1 MIFPRY
7 IVVFVLSILFS
18 LPVFAQEMP
27 EGFAY
32 DKRGKLVFQVGPQE
46 DFAIRAA
53 ADTGGYMA
61 VALAAGMIEDLYY
74 LTLYNAQPEKAD
86 YVFEKQKDLPITLTV
101 DGEKMSL
108 GDNRQ
113 VYKKKVNKTKIE
125 IMLIGI
131 SMADFEK
138 IIGAGKVYLEFGK
151 IDHLLTAENLQAFRY
166 LSAKMETDED
176 LRGDAPAAP
185 SGTIHV
191 KGYYRKDGTYVKA
204 HTRRRP
210 SN

>member
-1 MIFPRY
+1 MRFLQY
-7 IVVFVLSILFS
+7 FAVLALSIAFS
-18 LPVFAQEMP
+18 SNLVAQEMP

-32 DKRGKLVFQVGPQE
+32 DKRGKLVFQVGPRE
-46 DFAIRAA
+46 DFAIKAA
-53 ADTGGYMA
+53 AESGGYMA
-61 VALAAGMIEDLYY
+61 VSLAAGMIEDLYY
-74 LTLYNAQPEKAD
+74 LTLYNARPEKAD

-108 GDNRQ
+108 GNNRG

-131 SMADFEK
+131 SLADFEK

-151 IDHLLTAENLQAFRY
+151 IDHLLSAENLQAFRY

-176 LRGDAPAAP
+176 LRAEAPAGP

-191 KGYYRKDGTYVKA
+191 KGYYRKDGTYVRP
-204 HTRRRP
+204 HTRKRP
-210 SN
+210 

>member
-1 MIFPRY
+1 MKFLQY
-7 IVVFVLSILFS
+7 FAMLALSIAFS
-18 LPVFAQEMP
+18 SSLFAQEMP

-46 DFAIRAA
+46 DFAVRAA
-53 ADTGGYMA
+53 TESGGYMA

-108 GDNRQ
+108 GNDRR

-131 SMADFEK
+131 GMADFEK
-138 IIGAGKVYLEFGK
+138 IIGADKVYLEFG
-151 IDHLLTAENLQAFRY
+151 I
-166 LSAKMETDED
+166 
-176 LRGDAPAAP
+176 
-185 SGTIHV
+185 
-191 KGYYRKDGTYVKA
+191 
-204 HTRRRP
+204 
-210 SN
+210 